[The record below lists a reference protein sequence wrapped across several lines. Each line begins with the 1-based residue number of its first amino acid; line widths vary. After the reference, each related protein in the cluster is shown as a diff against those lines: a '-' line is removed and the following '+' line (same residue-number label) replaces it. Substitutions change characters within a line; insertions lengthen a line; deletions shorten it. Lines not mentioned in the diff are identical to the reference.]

1 MLTLHSFSFLL
12 TSDELAQFAT
22 MDDAAFYTA
31 VVHHPSDGLRTRATG
46 FLQTRFKI
54 LTIQPP
60 AALVGYLRFPFVF
73 VCSPFCFSKK
83 KKN

>member
-1 MLTLHSFSFLL
+1 
-12 TSDELAQFAT
+12 
-22 MDDAAFYTA
+22 MDDAAFYAA

-60 AALVGYLRFPFVF
+60 AALVGSLRISFDV
-73 VCSPFCFSKK
+73 VCSPFFFFFF
-83 KKN
+83 KN